1 MPSAPDR
8 TNAPAAGTARKQSR
22 TMSLVEAVTNV
33 VVGFLLALLTQIA
46 IFPMFGLVVSVA
58 DNLVIGGIFTAVS
71 ILRSFA
77 LRRVFEA
84 VRARHHA

>member
-1 MPSAPDR
+1 MSGA
-8 TNAPAAGTARKQSR
+8 KQSR
-22 TMSLVEAVTNV
+22 TMSLAEAITNV
-33 VVGFLLALLTQIA
+33 VVGYVLALLTQIT
-46 IFPMFGLVVSVA
+46 IFPMFGLVVSA
-58 DNLVIGGIFTAVS
+58 TDNLVIGSIFTAVS